1 MRNRRKEISGIQNAA
16 HARDTK
22 REKSSDLGFVI
33 CLIESN
39 TADAGNKYPPGVNSS
54 SLFYM
59 PRKIQLF

>member
-1 MRNRRKEISGIQNAA
+1 MRSRRKEISGIQNAA

-39 TADAGNKYPPGVNSS
+39 TADAGNKNIHRA
-54 SLFYM
+54 SLFV
-59 PRKIQLF
+59 PCKIQLF